1 MKTEKGRIA
10 ILGLGLMGGSL
21 GLALK
26 ARGVCGCVTGYAR
39 RPGLRKEALSRHAVD
54 EVYAE
59 PHLAV
64 AGADRVILC
73 VPVRAMPGLL
83 DQALPGLAPGTVVT
97 DVGSTKRWVSAELSR
112 RLRASGVVF
121 VGAHP
126 LAGSEQQGIAAA
138 RADLYD
144 SCLCVLTPEG
154 APAAAV
160 QSVRRLW
167 RAVGARV
174 QLLSAVDHDAA
185 VARTSHAPHLASAA
199 LARLAAASGR
209 QGARVSGPG
218 LRDMTRLAEGSPEV
232 WRDIVWTNREA
243 ILDAMDALSEDLSGL
258 RRILRDGK
266 PEDALRWLRQA
277 RSARRRLAL
286 QWPSPGT
293 RKA

>member
-1 MKTEKGRIA
+1 VKTEKGRIA

-26 ARGVCGCVTGYAR
+26 ARGVCGCVAGYAR
-39 RPGLRKEALSRHAVD
+39 RPGLRKEALARGAVD

-59 PHLAV
+59 PSLAV
-64 AGADRVILC
+64 AGADRVVLC

-83 DQALPGLAPGTVVT
+83 EQALPGLAPGAVVT
-97 DVGSTKRWVSAELSR
+97 DVGSTKRWVSAELNR
-112 RLRASGVVF
+112 RLVASGASF

-126 LAGSEQQGIAAA
+126 LAGSEQQGLASA

-144 SCLCVLTPEG
+144 SCLCVLTPDG
-154 APAAAV
+154 APAGA
-160 QSVRRLW
+160 VRRVRQLW

-174 QLLSAVDHDAA
+174 QVLSAPDHDAA

-199 LARLAAASGR
+199 LARLVSRARGP
-209 QGARVSGPG
+209 GARVSGPG

-243 ILDAMDALSEDLSGL
+243 ILEALDSLSEDLSGL
-258 RRILRDGK
+258 RRIIRKGK
-266 PEDALRWLRQA
+266 PEDVLRWLRQA
-277 RSARRRLAL
+277 QRARRRLADRR
-286 QWPSPGT
+286 PDFGPDET
-293 RKA
+293 